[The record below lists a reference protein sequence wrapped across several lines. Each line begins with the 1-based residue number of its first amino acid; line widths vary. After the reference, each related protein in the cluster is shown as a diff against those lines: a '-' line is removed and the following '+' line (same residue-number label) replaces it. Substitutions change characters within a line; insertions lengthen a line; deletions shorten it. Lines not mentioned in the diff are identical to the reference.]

1 MFKPQLFKLLKNE
14 PQEFTKQ
21 RILADL
27 NAGLVVAFIAIPL
40 SIALAIASGVMPGK
54 GLITAIVAGFLISFF
69 GGSRVQIG
77 GPTGAFV
84 IIVYGIIQNYG
95 ISGLITA
102 TAMAG
107 VFLIIMGVMKFGKV
121 MRYIPH
127 PLIVGFTN
135 GIAVVLFS
143 TQINDFF
150 GMGLTNIP
158 SDFLSKWQT
167 YIQAIPSIS
176 IPTLI
181 MGICVLLLIKYYP
194 KRFKLFPAPL
204 AAIIIT
210 TLLVNIFNL
219 PIDTIHTHF
228 GEITSSM
235 DLNPEMPNMSLKTVL
250 MLIQPAVTIAILAG
264 IESLLS
270 AVVADGMIGKKHD
283 SNTELIAQGI
293 ANLGSAIFG
302 GIPAT
307 GAIARTA
314 ANINNGGRTPIAGI
328 AHSIFI
334 LIIMLA
340 FMNYITL
347 IPMVTLAAILFNVS
361 YKMVDWKS
369 ITEIRKSPKY
379 DSIVMLTTFALTVF
393 VDLVVAIEVGVILAS
408 LLFMKRMADFAN
420 IEEWDED
427 DENGAAQDKDS
438 LENKRELKDVVV
450 YEVNGP
456 FFFGAASTFVEH
468 MEKIQECKVIILW
481 MRKVPVMDA
490 TGYYALYK
498 IYKRCLETD
507 TRLIL
512 CQVQRQ
518 PLKVLRN
525 FEFIPVIGE
534 HNFTLNIDNAL
545 NKAEK
550 YIQELEALETAE
562 AEIKATSSS

>member
-1 MFKPQLFKLLKNE
+1 MFRPKLFSLLKDE
-14 PQEFTKQ
+14 PELFTSK
-21 RILADL
+21 RILTDL
-27 NAGLVVAFIAIPL
+27 NAGLIVAFIAIPL

-95 ISGLITA
+95 VTGLITA

-107 VFLIIMGVMKFGKV
+107 IFLIIMGVLKFGKV

-127 PLIVGFTN
+127 PLIIGFTN

-181 MGICVLLLIKYYP
+181 MGIAVLLLIRYYP

-228 GEITSSM
+228 GEIRSSM
-235 DLNPEMPNMSLKTVL
+235 DLNPEIPTINVKTVL
-250 MLIQPAVTIAILAG
+250 LLIQPAITIAILAG

-270 AVVADGMIGKKHD
+270 AVVADGMISKKHD

-314 ANINNGGRTPIAGI
+314 ANVENGGRTPIAGI
-328 AHSIFI
+328 AHAIFI
-334 LIIMLA
+334 LIMMLA

-361 YKMVDWKS
+361 YKMMDWKS
-369 ITEIRKSPKY
+369 LTEIRKAPLY
-379 DSIVMLTTFALTVF
+379 DNIVMLTTFALTVF
-393 VDLVVAIEVGVILAS
+393 VDLVVAIQVGVILAS

-427 DENGAAQDKDS
+427 GENGEVSENGKDD
-438 LENKRELKDVVV
+438 LENKKELKDVVV

-498 IYKRCLETD
+498 IYKRCVETD

-512 CQVQRQ
+512 CQIQKQ

-525 FEFIPVIGE
+525 YEFIDIIGKE
-534 HNFTLNIDNAL
+534 NFALNIDNAM
-545 NKAEK
+545 KKSEA
-550 YIQELEALETAE
+550 YIKELEEKEAAETAANE
-562 AEIKATSSS
+562 

>member
-1 MFKPQLFKLLKNE
+1 MFRPKLFSLLKDE
-14 PQEFTKQ
+14 PELFTSK
-21 RILADL
+21 RILTDL
-27 NAGLVVAFIAIPL
+27 NAGLIVAFIAIPL

-95 ISGLITA
+95 VTGLITA

-107 VFLIIMGVMKFGKV
+107 IFLIIMGVLKFGKV

-127 PLIVGFTN
+127 PLIIGFTN

-150 GMGLTNIP
+150 GMELTNIP

-181 MGICVLLLIKYYP
+181 MGIAVLLLIRYYP

-228 GEITSSM
+228 GEIRSSM
-235 DLNPEMPNMSLKTVL
+235 DLNPEIPTINVKTVL
-250 MLIQPAVTIAILAG
+250 LLIQPAITIAILAG

-270 AVVADGMIGKKHD
+270 AVVADGMISKKHD

-314 ANINNGGRTPIAGI
+314 ANVENGGRTPIAGI
-328 AHSIFI
+328 AHAIFI
-334 LIIMLA
+334 LIMMLA

-361 YKMVDWKS
+361 YKMMDWKS
-369 ITEIRKSPKY
+369 LTEIRKAPLY
-379 DSIVMLTTFALTVF
+379 DNIVMLTTFALTVF
-393 VDLVVAIEVGVILAS
+393 VDLVVAIQVGVILAS

-427 DENGAAQDKDS
+427 GENGEVSENGKDD
-438 LENKRELKDVVV
+438 LENKKELKDVVV

-498 IYKRCLETD
+498 IYKRCVETD

-512 CQVQRQ
+512 CQIQKQ

-525 FEFIPVIGE
+525 YEFIDIIGKE
-534 HNFTLNIDNAL
+534 NFALNIDNAM
-545 NKAEK
+545 KKSEA
-550 YIQELEALETAE
+550 YIKELEEKEAAETAANE
-562 AEIKATSSS
+562 